1 MEVTVNVELSE
12 DSSMEKS
19 QDDLDEA
26 AAVAKMFGDNV
37 EDCCKDR
44 CNRIIPQNFALE
56 HR

>member
-12 DSSMEKS
+12 DSLLENS
-19 QDDLDEA
+19 QEDLNEA
-26 AAVAKMFGDNV
+26 AAVAKMFGDDV

-44 CNRIIPQNFALE
+44 CNKIIPQNFALE